1 MALRKDISF
10 EIVLPLLYNISKIQ
24 VIPLRTLHTME
35 KEFALSIAICEDDA
49 GDAKHLR
56 SMIAQSRVKARVEL
70 FCSAEELLA
79 AWKPGKYHMA
89 FLDIYL
95 KDGMPGG
102 LHAASVMR
110 TADRGLVI
118 VFTTSSM
125 EHALESYALGA
136 PKYLL
141 KPAGAAEVAEAL
153 AFAQMYRNQRQHMK
167 LPIGGGFISI
177 PLDAICFFEKRKHDI
192 IVHTVSEE
200 LVPSRTETLDSLYE
214 RLPTPPFLR
223 CHRSFIVNFERVA
236 RVGCDFIME
245 DGKVAYIR
253 QNDREKHVSAYN
265 QWCLDGAGEASQESA
280 VAYV

>member
-1 MALRKDISF
+1 M
-10 EIVLPLLYNISKIQ
+10 
-24 VIPLRTLHTME
+24 ME
-35 KEFALSIAICEDDA
+35 KELALHIAICEDDA
-49 GDAKHLR
+49 GDAHHLR
-56 SMIAQSRVKARVEL
+56 SMIAQSRVKAKVEL
-70 FCSAEELLA
+70 FRSAEEMLA
-79 AWKPGKYHMA
+79 AWKPGKYHVA

-95 KDGMPGG
+95 QDGIPGG
-102 LHAASVMR
+102 LRAAGIMR
-110 TADRGLVI
+110 KADRGLVI
-118 VFTTSSM
+118 VFTTNST

-141 KPAGAAEVAEAL
+141 KPARAAEVAEAL
-153 AFAQMYRNQRQHMK
+153 ELAQLYTSQRQHMK

-214 RLPTPPFLR
+214 KLPTPPFLR
-223 CHRSFIVNFERVA
+223 CHRSFIVNFEHVA
-236 RVGCDFIME
+236 RVGCDFIMD

-253 QNDREKHVSAYN
+253 QNDRDKHVLAYN
-265 QWCLDGAGEASQESA
+265 QWCLDSAVSPSNESA

>member
-1 MALRKDISF
+1 MH
-10 EIVLPLLYNISKIQ
+10 N
-24 VIPLRTLHTME
+24 ME

-49 GDAKHLR
+49 QDANHLR
-56 SMIAQSRVKARVEL
+56 SMIAQTRVKAKVEL
-70 FCSAEELLA
+70 FHSAEEMLA
-79 AWKPGKYHMA
+79 AWKPGKYHVV

-95 KDGMPGG
+95 KDGTPGG
-102 LHAASVMR
+102 LHAAGVMR

-118 VFTTSSM
+118 VFTTSSTD
-125 EHALESYALGA
+125 HALESYALGA

-141 KPAGAAEVAEAL
+141 KPAPAAEVAEAL
-153 AFAQMYRNQRQHMK
+153 AFTQMYRDKRQHMK
-167 LPIGGGFISI
+167 LPIGGGYINI

-200 LVPSRTETLDSLYE
+200 FVPSRTETLDSIYE
-214 RLPTPPFLR
+214 RLPTPPFRR

-236 RVGCDFIME
+236 RVGCDFIMD

-265 QWCLDGAGEASQESA
+265 QWCLDSAGSDQKGSA